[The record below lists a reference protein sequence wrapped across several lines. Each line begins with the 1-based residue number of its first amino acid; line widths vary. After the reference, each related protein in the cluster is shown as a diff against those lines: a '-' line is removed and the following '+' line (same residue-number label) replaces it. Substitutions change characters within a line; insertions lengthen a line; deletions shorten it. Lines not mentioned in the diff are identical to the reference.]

1 LGISNKE
8 DAMRL
13 GRLVS
18 GVVTLSMAA
27 SLALAIDVNT
37 DFDKD
42 VDFSK
47 YKTYSWAHTPDSG
60 NQLSDKRIVESID
73 GQLQA
78 RGWKKAAEGATGDA
92 VIAAHAAKESQER
105 LDTFYTGWGVGY
117 GYGGWAMPV
126 GGATTVSSVYE
137 IGSLLV
143 DIFDAGTKK
152 LLWRGTASA
161 TLSTN
166 PDSNKKKLAK
176 VTKRMFQNFPPEPAK
191 KK

>member
-1 LGISNKE
+1 
-8 DAMRL
+8 MRL

-42 VDFSK
+42 VDFTK
-47 YKTYSWAHTPDSG
+47 YTTYSWAHTPDSG
-60 NQLSDKRIVESID
+60 NQLTDKRIVDSID
-73 GQLQA
+73 AHLQA
-78 RGWKKAAEGATGDA
+78 RGWKKAAEGTTGNA

-137 IGSLLV
+137 TGSLLV

-166 PDSNKKKLAK
+166 PDSNKKKLEK
-176 VTKRMFQNFPPEPAK
+176 VTKRMFQNFPPTPPTK
-191 KK
+191 K